1 MLLMSLALATLGLL
15 QATHLKHTFANN
27 ALAAMQALQQ
37 QVNTANITSTLPVN
51 VTQAA
56 SPTPAFGLGA
66 PVQSPSF
73 GALPLGLAGVG
84 YVQSYLPNTGFGQG
98 SPSTSASL
106 EASIL
111 HNGMMAQAAA
121 LMQQSIM
128 ERFHQQEMQKRA
140 NIASGLSLWG

>member
-1 MLLMSLALATLGLL
+1 MSLALATIGLL
-15 QATHLKHTFANN
+15 QATQLKHTFANN

-37 QVNTANITSTLPVN
+37 QANTAGMVSSTLPVN
-51 VTQAA
+51 FTQAA
-56 SPTPAFGLGA
+56 SSTSPFGLGA

-73 GALPLGLAGVG
+73 GALPLGLAGAG
-84 YVQSYLPNTGFGQG
+84 YVQSYLPNTSLGQA
-98 SPSTSASL
+98 SPATTASL